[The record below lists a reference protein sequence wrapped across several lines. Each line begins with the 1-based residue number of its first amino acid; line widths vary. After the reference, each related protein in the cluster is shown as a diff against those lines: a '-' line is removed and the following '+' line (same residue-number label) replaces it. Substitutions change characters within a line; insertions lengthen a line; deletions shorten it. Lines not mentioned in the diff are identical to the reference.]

1 MKSMLSALRFFLT
14 VCLCAVMV
22 FSTVVSSASASNL
35 PTKDQPMKNEAGQVA
50 KKYEATARDTIDR
63 GGLQSLEEVRD
74 RTKGGGLNEVQG
86 TAGIEDMKRPSNTS
100 AQSIESEI
108 KQGLDKVKSKSDD
121 VVDSAKSVVD

>member
-22 FSTVVSSASASNL
+22 FSTVVSSASAADL

-50 KKYEATARDTIDR
+50 KKYEATAKETIDR

-108 KQGLDKVKSKSDD
+108 KQGLDKIKNKSDD
-121 VVDSAKSVVD
+121 VANSAKNVID